1 MTRKPIRVL
10 WKTGRLEL
18 TWPSTRVRVLTPA
31 MLLRQAGFDV
41 AIVERGV
48 SDEAL
53 RDRDVIVIGKSFTPD
68 DMTLAAQAK
77 ALGKPLVV
85 DLCDDIFGESR
96 EAGKADAFRRQAAA
110 ADLVTTTGDVLRDI
124 IARQIGGRD
133 RIAIVPDHAETLP
146 LTRDLIAA
154 FPPDAKNDPRVFGAG
169 PLRKKWRRLIG
180 RERALQPGR
189 KTVVWF
195 GMAGLRG
202 QGTGIEALATI
213 AGDLDAVN
221 QDIPLQLLIVSTAH
235 GRVARA
241 AKTFSFPWAFRDWSL
256 LGVHEHVT
264 GTDVCV
270 IPNPATDY
278 ASAKSPNRALLAL
291 SAGTPV
297 VASASPAYAPLAGS
311 IVIDDWQ
318 GGLRR
323 YLANPGAVKN
333 DLAAARAVID
343 REFAPAAICERWMQ
357 VLAEAV
363 ERRRAVTPT

>member
-1 MTRKPIRVL
+1 
-10 WKTGRLEL
+10 
-18 TWPSTRVRVLTPA
+18 
-31 MLLRQAGFDV
+31 
-41 AIVERGV
+41 
-48 SDEAL
+48 
-53 RDRDVIVIGKSFTPD
+53 
-68 DMTLAAQAK
+68 
-77 ALGKPLVV
+77 
-85 DLCDDIFGESR
+85 
-96 EAGKADAFRRQAAA
+96 
-110 ADLVTTTGDVLRDI
+110 
-124 IARQIGGRD
+124 
-133 RIAIVPDHAETLP
+133 
-146 LTRDLIAA
+146 
-154 FPPDAKNDPRVFGAG
+154 
-169 PLRKKWRRLIG
+169 LIG

-213 AGDLDAVN
+213 APDLAAVDR
-221 QDIPLQLLIVSTAH
+221 DIPLQLLIVSTAH

-241 AKTFSFPWAFRDWSL
+241 AKTFPFPWAFRDWSL

-264 GTDVCV
+264 GADVCI

-297 VASASPAYAPLAGS
+297 IASASPAYASIAGS

-343 REFAPAAICERWMQ
+343 HEFAPVAICDRWAQ
-357 VLAEAV
+357 ALAEAV